1 MSLEKIMDPG
11 SLTGPCL
18 VMIFPSPTRS
28 HHSDA
33 IYHEVL
39 SKAELGFA
47 GSMPLSLQD
56 SKLIKFFFVR

>member
-1 MSLEKIMDPG
+1 MSLENIMDPG
-11 SLTGPCL
+11 SLTGPYL
-18 VMIFPSPTRS
+18 VMIFPSLPQS

-33 IYHEVL
+33 IYHEAL

-56 SKLIKFFFVR
+56 SKIIKFFFVR